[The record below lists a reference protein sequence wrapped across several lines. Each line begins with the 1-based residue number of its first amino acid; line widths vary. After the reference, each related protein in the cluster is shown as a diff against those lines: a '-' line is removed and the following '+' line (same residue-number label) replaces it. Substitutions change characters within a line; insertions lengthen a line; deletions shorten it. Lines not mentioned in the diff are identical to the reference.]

1 MKPRRVAVTGM
12 GAVTP
17 FGRGVDVLWDA
28 VMNRRSAV
36 GPATRP
42 DLACFSPVTAEI
54 RDFSPADYLPK
65 KLVRDTDRF
74 TQLTLVAVDEALR
87 DAGLL
92 AAPETRLIPDCDP
105 ERSAVAW
112 GTALGGI
119 GSFEEAAVQRA
130 GGGGGRVGPRVVP
143 KSIANAAASAIAMR
157 HGIRGPAMTYTTAC
171 AASAHA
177 IGEAFYWLL
186 LGEVDLV
193 VAGGAESLFTP
204 TILSGLRAAGALAAD
219 GPEDLSA
226 WCRPFDK
233 DRTGMV
239 MGEGAAA
246 LVLEP
251 LDRAVSR
258 GAKVYA
264 VLAGYGASNDA
275 YHETAPHPNGDGAVL
290 AMERALRAAGLTPD
304 QVDYVNA
311 HATSTPAGDRAE
323 SLALHRVFGERLRHI
338 PVSSTKGGLGHL
350 LGAAGAVE
358 SILCIKAIETGWVP
372 PTLHC
377 RHPDPEAPPDLV
389 LDGPRKYPVT
399 VAMSN
404 SFGFGGQNGVL
415 IWAKGQ
421 PELSLPNRQERS

>member
-1 MKPRRVAVTGM
+1 MK
-12 GAVTP
+12 
-17 FGRGVDVLWDA
+17 
-28 VMNRRSAV
+28 RRSAV
-36 GPATRP
+36 GPATNPQLSR
-42 DLACFSPVTAEI
+42 FSPVTAEI
-54 RDFSPADYLPK
+54 RDFSPTDYLPK

-74 TQLTLVAVDEALR
+74 TQLTLIAVEEALK
-87 DAGLL
+87 DAELL
-92 AAPETRLIPDCDP
+92 AGPDTRLVSDYSP
-105 ERSAVAW
+105 ERCAIAW
-112 GTALGGI
+112 GTAFGGI
-119 GSFEEAAVQRA
+119 ASFEEGAAHLA
-130 GGGGGRVGPRVVP
+130 GDGGGRVGPRVVP
-143 KSIANAAASAIAMR
+143 KSIANAAASAVAMR
-157 HGIRGPAMTYTTAC
+157 YGIRGPAMTYTTAC

-177 IGEAFYWLL
+177 IGEALYWLS

-204 TILSGLRAAGALAAD
+204 TVLSGLRAAGALAVD
-219 GPEDLSA
+219 GPEDLST
-226 WCRPFDK
+226 WCRPFDVN
-233 DRTGMV
+233 RTGMV

-246 LVLEP
+246 LILEP

-290 AMERALRAAGLTPD
+290 AMERALRSSGLTPD
-304 QVDYVNA
+304 QIDYVNA

-323 SLALHRVFGERLRHI
+323 SLALRRVFGEHLDRI

-358 SILCIKAIETGWVP
+358 SIVCLKAIETGWIP

-377 RHPDPEAPPDLV
+377 RHPDPAAPPDLV
-389 LDGPRKYPVT
+389 LDGPRKASVS

-415 IWAKGQ
+415 IWVKEPTGT
-421 PELSLPNRQERS
+421 